1 MSGNDTARSPVGE
14 ISTEQYRKER
24 NVASIVREPNGR
36 RLIQFIAADGKRK
49 SIRLGRV
56 TQRIAEEVR
65 VKIEQ
70 LHASVVASCPLDN
83 ETARWVNTLSDT
95 LAQKLVA
102 VGLIPE
108 RGKTRLEE
116 FIEGYIKQ
124 RTDVKP
130 RTRRNLS
137 TAKKRLVLFFGVD
150 RNLRDITPGDA
161 DAFVVWL
168 KERYANG
175 TTGRNV
181 KQARQLFR
189 AAVRRKLIPE
199 NPFAEVK
206 APSEVN
212 EARKFFV
219 SREAAQK
226 VLEACPDLQWRL
238 LFALSR
244 YGGLRCPSEHFT
256 LRWADVDWARNR
268 FWVSSPKT
276 EHHEGHEGRWVP
288 IFAELRP
295 FLEEAFEQAQPGAVY
310 VIDQYRDPGKN
321 LRTRMM
327 RIIKRAGLTPW
338 PKLFH
343 NLRASR
349 ETELAEK
356 FPIHV
361 VCKWVGHNAR
371 IAEKHYLT
379 VRDEYFDMAASRPI
393 EGLHA
398 MNDVSGIAQASAA
411 ESDALTVQNPVQQP
425 AAEKCTAPQ
434 DLPEG
439 PSGCGLALERAG
451 QCDDVQECQVR
462 LEGFEPPTY
471 GSVGHC
477 SIQLSYRRVCNRWL
491 RLNNTKRFQYR

>member
-1 MSGNDTARSPVGE
+1 
-14 ISTEQYRKER
+14 
-24 NVASIVREPNGR
+24 
-36 RLIQFIAADGKRK
+36 
-49 SIRLGRV
+49 V
-56 TQRIAEEVR
+56 TQRVAEEIR
-65 VKIEQ
+65 VKVEQ
-70 LHASVVASCPLDN
+70 LNASLIARCPLDN
-83 ETARWVNTLSDT
+83 ETAQWVNGLGDT
-95 LAQKLVA
+95 LAHKLIA

-108 RGKTRLEE
+108 RGKAKLQE
-116 FIEGYIKQ
+116 FVDGYIGQ

-130 RTRRNLS
+130 RTRRNLT
-137 TAKKRLVLFFGVD
+137 TAKKRLVTFFGAD
-150 RNLRDITPGDA
+150 KNLRDITPGDA
-161 DAFVVWL
+161 DAFVLWL
-168 KERYANG
+168 KERYADG
-175 TTGRNV
+175 TAGRNV
-181 KQARQLFR
+181 KQARQFFR

-199 NPFAEVK
+199 NPFEGVK

-219 SREAAQK
+219 TRGVTER
-226 VLEACPDLQWRL
+226 VLDACPDLQWRL
-238 LFALSR
+238 IVALSR
-244 YGGLRCPSEHFT
+244 YASLRCPSEHFA
-256 LRWADVDWARNR
+256 LRWTDVDWVRKR

-288 IFAELRP
+288 IFGELRP
-295 FLEEAFEQAQPGAVY
+295 FLEEAFELAPEGAVY

-379 VRDEYFDMAASRPI
+379 VRDEYFDMAAAARALQGPP
-393 EGLHA
+393 A
-398 MNDVSGIAQASAA
+398 QNRVSEVVQERAA
-411 ESDALTVQNPVQQP
+411 ESDAIPVQNAVQQP
-425 AAEKCTAPQ
+425 AAPICTESQ
-434 DLPEG
+434 ESTEDR
-439 PSGCGLALERAG
+439 SGCEVALRHAG
-451 QCDDVQECQVR
+451 VCDEVRNSQVR

-471 GSVGHC
+471 GSVGR
-477 SIQLSYRRVCNRWL
+477 SGLLL
-491 RLNNTKRFQYR
+491 RLSMIVLSCSSRKLKDNSSFRQRLWISVDFQAVGYS